1 MKLSERIKENRI
13 RCGLSQEK
21 LAEKMDV
28 SRQAVTKWE
37 NGQSA
42 PSTENLFRLADIF
55 GTTVDLLL
63 PKAEPTPPSTKKR
76 IDAEGILMVLGI
88 FLLTH
93 VLGRVFYTREPMYSF
108 LRWLFH
114 YEAGRFDYLYG
125 WLQHNGRFWLCMLLC
140 ALPAAYGKRRLAL
153 SASIGFAIGI
163 PIGEWLGPNPAG
175 AFTGNTHYGWAIWGG
190 IFLASIVLGLFLER
204 KR

>member
-21 LAEKMDV
+21 LAELMNV

-63 PKAEPTPPSTKKR
+63 PREEPPVQKR
-76 IDAEGILMVLGI
+76 IDAEAVLMVIGV
-88 FLLTH
+88 FALTH
-93 VLGRVFYTREPMYSF
+93 VLGRVFYTREPVYSV

-114 YEAGRFDYLYG
+114 YEVGRFDYLYG

-140 ALPAAYGKRRLAL
+140 VLPAAFGKRRLAL
-153 SASIGFAIGI
+153 TASVGCAVGI
-163 PIGEWLGPNPAG
+163 PIGEWLGPVPAR
-175 AFTGNTHYGWAIWGG
+175 ALTGNTHYGWAIWGG
-190 IFLASIVLGLFLER
+190 IFLASILLGVILER
-204 KR
+204 RKH

>member
-21 LAEKMDV
+21 LAELMNV

-37 NGQSA
+37 QGKSA
-42 PSTENLFRLADIF
+42 PSTENLFRLAEIF

-63 PKAEPTPPSTKKR
+63 PKEEAPAKKR
-76 IDAEGILMVLGI
+76 FDAEGILMVIGI

-93 VLGRVFYTREPMYSF
+93 LLGRLFYTVKPVFS
-108 LRWLFH
+108 LDQWLFR
-114 YEAGRFDYLYG
+114 YEVDQFAYLYG
-125 WLQHNGRFWLCMLLC
+125 WLQGHGLFWYCAGPCLAPAFLGRR
-140 ALPAAYGKRRLAL
+140 KLAL
-153 SASIGFAIGI
+153 TASIGFAAGI

-175 AFTGNTHYGWAIWGG
+175 AATGNTHYGWAIWGG
-190 IFLASIVLGLFLER
+190 IFLASIVLGLLLER
-204 KR
+204 RKH

>member
-13 RCGLSQEK
+13 RCQLSQEK
-21 LAEKMDV
+21 LAELMDV

-37 NGQSA
+37 KGQSA
-42 PSTENLFRLADIF
+42 PSTENLFRLAEIF

-63 PKAEPTPPSTKKR
+63 PREAQPAKKR
-76 IDAEGILMVLGI
+76 IDAEGVLMVLGV

-93 VLGRVFYTREPMYSF
+93 VLGRIFYTKEPVYSVM
-108 LRWLFH
+108 RWLFH
-114 YEAGRFDYLYG
+114 YEVGQFDYLYG

-140 ALPAAYGKRRLAL
+140 AIPAAFGKRRLAL
-153 SASIGFAIGI
+153 TAAFGFSIGI
-163 PIGEWLGPNPAG
+163 PVGEWLGPDPAA
-175 AFTGNTHYGWAIWGG
+175 AFTSNTHYGWAIWGG
-190 IFLASIVLGLFLER
+190 IFLSSIVLGLFLER

>member
-21 LAEKMDV
+21 LAELMDV

-37 NGQSA
+37 QGRSA

-63 PKAEPTPPSTKKR
+63 PKEEPPPPPAKKR
-76 IDAEGILMVLGI
+76 IDAEGVLMVLGI

-93 VLGRVFYTREPMYSF
+93 VLGRVFYTETSVHS
-108 LRWLFH
+108 LSRWLFH
-114 YEAGRFDYLYG
+114 YDVNQFSYLYG
-125 WLQHNGRFWLCMLLC
+125 WLQGHGRFWYCLGLCLI
-140 ALPAAYGKRRLAL
+140 PAFLGKRKLAL
-153 SASIGFAIGI
+153 TASVGFAAGI
-163 PIGEWLGPNPAG
+163 PIGEWLGPDPAG
-175 AFTGNTHYGWAIWGG
+175 AATGQTHYGWAVWGG
-190 IFLASIVLGLFLER
+190 IFLAAIILGLILER
-204 KR
+204 RH